1 MTLCHD
7 LLRLSLSSGDLFF
20 NSSPSFPLKRGRG
33 GIQHDGRWAMG
44 DGDGD
49 GDVCVSLCVAVFHC
63 VSLCVAVCHCVSLCV
78 SACVRASVSV

>member
-49 GDVCVSLCVAVFHC
+49 VC

-78 SACVRASVSV
+78 TVCRCVSLCVSACVRASVSV